1 MAITSAPKIVKWP
14 FFAADIVLILV
25 GGWLLWSL
33 KWPPSPWVILS
44 IVSSFSV
51 GAIIAILPFVK
62 EHAAAVKLWEQVNL
76 AEAAQQLDQLVT
88 VANRVAATTREWE
101 SVQANAQKTQKATAE
116 LVDRITAESKAFT
129 DFLQRSELQEK
140 QSLRF
145 ELEKAR
151 RHDAEMLQVMVHL
164 LDHTYA
170 LRLAGE
176 RSGQPQLAQQL
187 SQFRSA
193 CLDTARRVGLVAY
206 EAEPGTPYDPQSH
219 QTVDNAEPSEGS
231 VVAETVASGYTFQG
245 QPVRRIL
252 VAVHPSG
259 RAGLPTISSAPKV
272 GHE

>member
-1 MAITSAPKIVKWP
+1 M
-14 FFAADIVLILV
+14 
-25 GGWLLWSL
+25 WSV

-44 IVSSFSV
+44 IVTSFSV
-51 GAIIAILPFVK
+51 GAVIAILPFLK
-62 EHAAAVKLWEQVNL
+62 DHAAAIKLWEQVNL

-88 VANRVAATTREWE
+88 VANRVVATTREWE
-101 SVQANAQKTQKATAE
+101 TVQSNAQKTQKAASE
-116 LVDRITAESKAFT
+116 LVDRITSESKAFSE
-129 DFLQRSELQEK
+129 FLQRSELQEK

-176 RSGQPQLAQQL
+176 RSGQPHLALQL

-206 EAEPGTPYDPQSH
+206 EAVPGTPFDPQSH
-219 QTVDNAEPSEGS
+219 QTVDNIEPAEGS
-231 VVAETVASGYTFQG
+231 VVLETVASGYTFQG

-252 VAVHPSG
+252 VAVQSG
-259 RAGLPTISSAPKV
+259 SSTGTTFVSNELPNQSVSNLSHA
-272 GHE
+272 